1 MTKLTF
7 NLFFLFLLTFAFAC
21 GSTEETVTSQS
32 ALSDASVA
40 TTVASEEGRATI
52 AVMGSTSILSD
63 WVKNVGGDRVEV
75 KSVVPEGVDPHS
87 YKLGAK
93 DISVISDSDIV
104 FVVGLGYEESWLAK
118 LLSNDEDINLVELGN
133 FITPVKSSNEH
144 QHHGHGHGDE
154 HDEDEEHD
162 EHEKHDEDEE
172 HDEHDEDEEHE
183 EHDEHE
189 KHDEDEEHDEHDE
202 DEEHDEHEK
211 HDEDEEHDEHDEDEE
226 HDEHDDHDSEKKY
239 DDPHFWFDPSRVVI
253 LIDVIASELSAL
265 DAASS
270 DYYNQN
276 ANVYKEKVSE
286 MDSYVTT
293 EFGKVK
299 GRAFMTTH
307 DSLAYLEDKYPVS
320 IVGSIIPTLQDSD
333 QLNPGDL
340 VEAIETVKEN
350 SVKAI
355 FVADTVSDRFAQAVA
370 EETGVKVVTGL
381 NVEGLVGENDT
392 YIEFMKRN
400 ASVIVGALSD

>member
-21 GSTEETVTSQS
+21 GSTEETVTTQS
-32 ALSDASVA
+32 ALSDSSVA
-40 TTVASEEGRATI
+40 TTVVSDESRATI
-52 AVMGSTSILSD
+52 AVMGSTSILAD
-63 WVKNVGGDRVEV
+63 WVENVGGDRVEV

-144 QHHGHGHGDE
+144 HHHGHGHGD
-154 HDEDEEHD
+154 
-162 EHEKHDEDEE
+162 
-172 HDEHDEDEEHE
+172 
-183 EHDEHE
+183 
-189 KHDEDEEHDEHDE
+189 
-202 DEEHDEHEK
+202 
-211 HDEDEEHDEHDEDEE
+211 EHDEHDEDEE

-239 DDPHFWFDPSRVVI
+239 DDPHFWFDPSRVAI

-265 DAASS
+265 DAESS

-286 MDSYVTT
+286 MDSYVTA
-293 EFGKVK
+293 EFGKVT

-307 DSLAYLEDKYPVS
+307 DSLAYLEDKYPVT

-340 VEAIETVKEN
+340 VEAIETVKEE
-350 SVKAI
+350 SVRAI
-355 FVADTVSDRFAQAVA
+355 LVADTVSARFADAVA

-381 NVEGLVGENDT
+381 NVEGLVGEGDT

-400 ASVIVGALSD
+400 ASLIVDALSD

>member
-21 GSTEETVTSQS
+21 GSTEETVTTQS
-32 ALSDASVA
+32 ALSDSSVA
-40 TTVASEEGRATI
+40 TTVVSDEARATI
-52 AVMGSTSILSD
+52 AVMGSTSILAD
-63 WVKNVGGDRVEV
+63 WVENVGGDRVEV

-162 EHEKHDEDEE
+162 EHDEDEE
-172 HDEHDEDEEHE
+172 HDE
-183 EHDEHE
+183 
-189 KHDEDEEHDEHDE
+189 
-202 DEEHDEHEK
+202 
-211 HDEDEEHDEHDEDEE
+211 
-226 HDEHDDHDSEKKY
+226 HDSEKKY
-239 DDPHFWFDPSRVVI
+239 DDPHFWFDPARVAI

-286 MDSYVTT
+286 MDSYVMA
-293 EFGKVK
+293 EFGKVT

-333 QLNPGDL
+333 QLNPADL
-340 VEAIETVKEN
+340 VEAIETVKEE
-350 SVKAI
+350 SVRAI
-355 FVADTVSDRFAQAVA
+355 LVADTVSARFAEAVA

-381 NVEGLVGENDT
+381 NVEGLVGEGDT

-400 ASVIVGALSD
+400 VSLIVEALSD

>member
-21 GSTEETVTSQS
+21 GSTEETVTTQS
-32 ALSDASVA
+32 ALSDSSVA
-40 TTVASEEGRATI
+40 TTVVSDESRATI
-52 AVMGSTSILSD
+52 AVMGSTSILAD
-63 WVKNVGGDRVEV
+63 WVENVGGDRVEV

-162 EHEKHDEDEE
+162 EH
-172 HDEHDEDEEHE
+172 
-183 EHDEHE
+183 
-189 KHDEDEEHDEHDE
+189 
-202 DEEHDEHEK
+202 
-211 HDEDEEHDEHDEDEE
+211 
-226 HDEHDDHDSEKKY
+226 DDHDSEKKY
-239 DDPHFWFDPSRVVI
+239 DDPHFWFDPARVAI

-265 DAASS
+265 DAESS

-286 MDSYVTT
+286 MDSYVTA
-293 EFGKVK
+293 EFGKVT

-307 DSLAYLEDKYPVS
+307 DSLAYLEDKYPVT

-340 VEAIETVKEN
+340 VEAIETVKEE
-350 SVKAI
+350 SVRAI
-355 FVADTVSDRFAQAVA
+355 LVADTVSARFADAVA

-381 NVEGLVGENDT
+381 NVEGLVGEGDT

-400 ASVIVGALSD
+400 ASLIVDALSD

>member
-21 GSTEETVTSQS
+21 GSTEETVTTQS
-32 ALSDASVA
+32 ALSDSSVA
-40 TTVASEEGRATI
+40 TTVVSDESRATI
-52 AVMGSTSILSD
+52 AVMGSTSILAD
-63 WVKNVGGDRVEV
+63 WVENVGGDRVEV

-144 QHHGHGHGDE
+144 HHHGHGHGDE
-154 HDEDEEHD
+154 HD
-162 EHEKHDEDEE
+162 
-172 HDEHDEDEEHE
+172 
-183 EHDEHE
+183 
-189 KHDEDEEHDEHDE
+189 
-202 DEEHDEHEK
+202 
-211 HDEDEEHDEHDEDEE
+211 EHDEHDEDEE

-239 DDPHFWFDPSRVVI
+239 DDPHFWFDPARVAI

-293 EFGKVK
+293 EFGKVT

-307 DSLAYLEDKYPVS
+307 DSLAYLEDKYPVN

-333 QLNPGDL
+333 QLNPADL
-340 VEAIETVKEN
+340 VEAIETVKEE

-355 FVADTVSDRFAQAVA
+355 LVADTVSARFAEAVA

-381 NVEGLVGENDT
+381 NVEGLVGEGDT

-400 ASVIVGALSD
+400 ASLIVDALSD

>member
-21 GSTEETVTSQS
+21 GSTEETVTTQS
-32 ALSDASVA
+32 ALSDSSVA
-40 TTVASEEGRATI
+40 TTVVSDESRATI
-52 AVMGSTSILSD
+52 AVMGSTSILAD
-63 WVKNVGGDRVEV
+63 WVENVGGDRVEV

-144 QHHGHGHGDE
+144 HHHGHDHVDDDE
-154 HDEDEEHD
+154 EDEHESHDEDD
-162 EHEKHDEDEE
+162 D
-172 HDEHDEDEEHE
+172 HDEHDEDEE
-183 EHDEHE
+183 
-189 KHDEDEEHDEHDE
+189 
-202 DEEHDEHEK
+202 
-211 HDEDEEHDEHDEDEE
+211 
-226 HDEHDDHDSEKKY
+226 HDSEKKY

-286 MDSYVTT
+286 MDSYVMA
-293 EFGKVK
+293 EFGKVT

-307 DSLAYLEDKYPVS
+307 DSLAYLEDKYPVN

-333 QLNPGDL
+333 QLNPADL
-340 VEAIETVKEN
+340 VEAIETVKEE

-355 FVADTVSDRFAQAVA
+355 LVADTVSARFAEAVA

-381 NVEGLVGENDT
+381 NVEGLVGEGDT

-400 ASVIVGALSD
+400 ASLIVDALSD

>member
-21 GSTEETVTSQS
+21 GSPEETASSQS

-40 TTVASEEGRATI
+40 TTAVSEEARATI
-52 AVMGSTSILSD
+52 AVMGSTSILAD
-63 WVKNVGGDRVEV
+63 WVENVGGDRVEV

-118 LLSNDEDINLVELGN
+118 LLSNDDDINLVELGT

-144 QHHGHGHGDE
+144 SHHGHGHGD
-154 HDEDEEHD
+154 
-162 EHEKHDEDEE
+162 
-172 HDEHDEDEEHE
+172 
-183 EHDEHE
+183 
-189 KHDEDEEHDEHDE
+189 EHDEHDE

-211 HDEDEEHDEHDEDEE
+211 HDEDEDHDEHDEDEE
-226 HDEHDDHDSEKKY
+226 HDEHDSEKKY
-239 DDPHFWFDPSRVVI
+239 DDPHFWFDPARVAI

-286 MDSYVTT
+286 MDSYVMA
-293 EFGKVK
+293 EFGKVT

-333 QLNPGDL
+333 QLNPADL
-340 VEAIETVKEN
+340 VEAIETVKEE
-350 SVKAI
+350 SVRAI
-355 FVADTVSDRFAQAVA
+355 LVADTVSARFAEAVA

-381 NVEGLVGENDT
+381 NVEGLVGEGDT

-400 ASVIVGALSD
+400 VSLIVEALSD

>member
-21 GSTEETVTSQS
+21 GSTEETVTTQS
-32 ALSDASVA
+32 ALSDSSLAP
-40 TTVASEEGRATI
+40 TVVSDEARATI
-52 AVMGSTSILSD
+52 AVMGSTSILAD
-63 WVKNVGGDRVEV
+63 WVENVGGDRVEV

-162 EHEKHDEDEE
+162 EH
-172 HDEHDEDEEHE
+172 
-183 EHDEHE
+183 
-189 KHDEDEEHDEHDE
+189 
-202 DEEHDEHEK
+202 
-211 HDEDEEHDEHDEDEE
+211 
-226 HDEHDDHDSEKKY
+226 DDHDSEKKY
-239 DDPHFWFDPSRVVI
+239 DDPHFWFDPARVAI

-265 DAASS
+265 DAESS

-286 MDSYVTT
+286 MDSYVTA
-293 EFGKVK
+293 EFGKVT

-307 DSLAYLEDKYPVS
+307 DSLAYLEDKYPVN

-333 QLNPGDL
+333 QLNPADL
-340 VEAIETVKEN
+340 VEAIETVKEE

-355 FVADTVSDRFAQAVA
+355 LVADTVSARFAEAVA

-381 NVEGLVGENDT
+381 NVEGLVGEGDT

-400 ASVIVGALSD
+400 ASLIVDALSD

>member
-21 GSTEETVTSQS
+21 GSTEETVTTQS
-32 ALSDASVA
+32 ALSDSSVA
-40 TTVASEEGRATI
+40 TTVVSDEARATI
-52 AVMGSTSILSD
+52 AVMGSTSILAD
-63 WVKNVGGDRVEV
+63 WVENVGGDRVEV

-162 EHEKHDEDEE
+162 EH
-172 HDEHDEDEEHE
+172 
-183 EHDEHE
+183 
-189 KHDEDEEHDEHDE
+189 
-202 DEEHDEHEK
+202 
-211 HDEDEEHDEHDEDEE
+211 
-226 HDEHDDHDSEKKY
+226 DDHDSEKKY
-239 DDPHFWFDPSRVVI
+239 DDPHFWFDPARVAI

-265 DAASS
+265 DAESS

-286 MDSYVTT
+286 MDSYVTA
-293 EFGKVK
+293 EFGKVT

-307 DSLAYLEDKYPVS
+307 DSLAYLEDKYPVN

-333 QLNPGDL
+333 QLNPADL
-340 VEAIETVKEN
+340 VEAIDTVKEE
-350 SVKAI
+350 SVRAI
-355 FVADTVSDRFAQAVA
+355 LVADTVSARFAEAVA

-381 NVEGLVGENDT
+381 NVEGLVGEGDT

-400 ASVIVGALSD
+400 ASLIVDALSD

>member
-21 GSTEETVTSQS
+21 GSTEETVTTQS
-32 ALSDASVA
+32 ALSDSSVA
-40 TTVASEEGRATI
+40 TTVVSDESRATI
-52 AVMGSTSILSD
+52 AVMGSTSILAD
-63 WVKNVGGDRVEV
+63 WVENVGGDRVEV

-144 QHHGHGHGDE
+144 HHHGHGHGDE
-154 HDEDEEHD
+154 HDE
-162 EHEKHDEDEE
+162 HDED
-172 HDEHDEDEEHE
+172 E

-226 HDEHDDHDSEKKY
+226 HDEHDSEKKY
-239 DDPHFWFDPSRVVI
+239 DDPHFWFDPARVAI

-293 EFGKVK
+293 EFGKVT

-340 VEAIETVKEN
+340 VEAIETVKEE
-350 SVKAI
+350 SVRAI
-355 FVADTVSDRFAQAVA
+355 LVADTVSARFADAVA

-381 NVEGLVGENDT
+381 NVEGLVGEGDT

-400 ASVIVGALSD
+400 VSLIVEALSD

>member
-21 GSTEETVTSQS
+21 GSTEETVTTQS
-32 ALSDASVA
+32 ALSDSSVA
-40 TTVASEEGRATI
+40 TTVVSDEARATI
-52 AVMGSTSILSD
+52 AVMGSTSILAD
-63 WVKNVGGDRVEV
+63 WVENVGGDRVEV

-144 QHHGHGHGDE
+144 HHHGHGHGDE
-154 HDEDEEHD
+154 HD
-162 EHEKHDEDEE
+162 
-172 HDEHDEDEEHE
+172 
-183 EHDEHE
+183 
-189 KHDEDEEHDEHDE
+189 EHDEHDE
-202 DEEHDEHEK
+202 DEEHDEHDEHEK
-211 HDEDEEHDEHDEDEE
+211 HDEHDEDEE

-239 DDPHFWFDPSRVVI
+239 DDPHFWFDPARVAI

-265 DAASS
+265 DAESS

-286 MDSYVTT
+286 MDSYVTA
-293 EFGKVK
+293 EFGKVT

-307 DSLAYLEDKYPVS
+307 DSLAYLEDKYPVN

-333 QLNPGDL
+333 QLNPADL
-340 VEAIETVKEN
+340 VEAIETVKEE

-355 FVADTVSDRFAQAVA
+355 LVADTVSARFAEAVA

-381 NVEGLVGENDT
+381 NVEGLVGEGDT

-400 ASVIVGALSD
+400 ASLIVDALSD

>member
-1 MTKLTF
+1 
-7 NLFFLFLLTFAFAC
+7 
-21 GSTEETVTSQS
+21 
-32 ALSDASVA
+32 
-40 TTVASEEGRATI
+40 
-52 AVMGSTSILSD
+52 
-63 WVKNVGGDRVEV
+63 
-75 KSVVPEGVDPHS
+75 
-87 YKLGAK
+87 
-93 DISVISDSDIV
+93 
-104 FVVGLGYEESWLAK
+104 
-118 LLSNDEDINLVELGN
+118 
-133 FITPVKSSNEH
+133 
-144 QHHGHGHGDE
+144 
-154 HDEDEEHD
+154 
-162 EHEKHDEDEE
+162 
-172 HDEHDEDEEHE
+172 
-183 EHDEHE
+183 
-189 KHDEDEEHDEHDE
+189 DE

>member
-21 GSTEETVTSQS
+21 GSTEETVTTQS
-32 ALSDASVA
+32 ALSDSSVA
-40 TTVASEEGRATI
+40 TTVVSDESRATI
-52 AVMGSTSILSD
+52 AVMGSTSILAD
-63 WVKNVGGDRVEV
+63 WVENVGGDRVEV

-162 EHEKHDEDEE
+162 EHDEDEE
-172 HDEHDEDEEHE
+172 HDD
-183 EHDEHE
+183 
-189 KHDEDEEHDEHDE
+189 
-202 DEEHDEHEK
+202 
-211 HDEDEEHDEHDEDEE
+211 
-226 HDEHDDHDSEKKY
+226 HDDHDSEKKY
-239 DDPHFWFDPSRVVI
+239 DDPHFWFDPARVAI

-293 EFGKVK
+293 EFGKVT
-299 GRAFMTTH
+299 GRAVMTTH
-307 DSLAYLEDKYPVS
+307 DSLAYLEDKYPVN

-333 QLNPGDL
+333 QLNPADL
-340 VEAIETVKEN
+340 VEAIETVKEE

-355 FVADTVSDRFAQAVA
+355 LVADTVSARFAEAVA

-381 NVEGLVGENDT
+381 NVEGLVGEGDT

-400 ASVIVGALSD
+400 ASLIVDALSD